1 MALVSCTLVCLKLF
15 IDCDAGIGGCSKKL
29 LDQDEVS
36 KVAQAD
42 SDRGFTPE
50 DVKLM
55 KIQFSS
61 CEFSTYFSLRRPC
74 FIHFQP
80 QCVHLCC
87 FYESDFGSELIR
99 RASGQSAAF

>member
-1 MALVSCTLVCLKLF
+1 LKSF
-15 IDCDAGIGGCSKKL
+15 DDFDSEMSRVGVFFFCVGGCSKKL

-42 SDRGFTPE
+42 SERGFTPE

-61 CEFSTYFSLRRPC
+61 CVPQTHFPLFFPPSL
-74 FIHFQP
+74 IDH
-80 QCVHLCC
+80 
-87 FYESDFGSELIR
+87 
-99 RASGQSAAF
+99 